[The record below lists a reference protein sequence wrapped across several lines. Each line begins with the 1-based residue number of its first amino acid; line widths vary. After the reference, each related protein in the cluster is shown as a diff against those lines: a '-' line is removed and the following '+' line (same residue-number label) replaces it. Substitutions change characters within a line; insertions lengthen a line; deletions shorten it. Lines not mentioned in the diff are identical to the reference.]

1 MMRLFFFVFL
11 HLIVFLILMASHSYA
26 EEKVFS
32 CKPIMA
38 SIQLKNGKYYFETI
52 DDEKT
57 PFIDALPATQFLIND
72 DDEVF
77 YKNNEKRKFEQLISS
92 KHFLNLNLENE
103 QANIFKNIL
112 NIFAKWDQMLNLEN
126 SKTFIY
132 PYKTFK
138 ENGDYDLS
146 MKRISIHKEN
156 YRTSEITVPIS
167 EDRPSYFVERSC
179 NATIQYFFEKSNNRK
194 LS

>member
-1 MMRLFFFVFL
+1 MKRLFFFIFL
-11 HLIVFLILMASHSYA
+11 HLIVFLILITSYSFA
-26 EEKVFS
+26 EDEVFT

-38 SIQLKNGKYYFETI
+38 SIQLKNGEYYYETI
-52 DDEKT
+52 DDENT
-57 PFIDALPATQFLIND
+57 PFIDVLPTTQFLID
-72 DDEVF
+72 DDDVF

-92 KHFLNLNLENE
+92 EHFLNLDLENE
-103 QANIFKNIL
+103 ESNIFKYIL

-126 SKTFIY
+126 FKTFIY
-132 PYKTFK
+132 PYKTYK

-146 MKRISIHKEN
+146 MKRISIHREN
-156 YRTSEITVPIS
+156 YKTSEITVPIS

-179 NATIQYFFEKSNNRK
+179 DGIIQYFFEKKYNRK